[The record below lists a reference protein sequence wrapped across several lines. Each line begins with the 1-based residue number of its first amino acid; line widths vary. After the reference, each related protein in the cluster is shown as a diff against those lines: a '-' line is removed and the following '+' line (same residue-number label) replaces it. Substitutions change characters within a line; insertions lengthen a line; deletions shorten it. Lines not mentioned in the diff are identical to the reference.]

1 MPHRVFHI
9 IHRVFHTCP
18 HRWKTAVIHIPV
30 DIKAVKEK
38 IHGRI
43 AKVSTWGRREGTT
56 MTDTIAAI
64 ATPAMPSA
72 IGILRLSGPESI
84 AALSAIFRPL
94 GGKPLEEQ
102 EDRHLVLG
110 ELLGPGGEV
119 IDQALATI
127 SHGPHSYTG
136 EDTAEVQ
143 CHGSPAVLSLGLE
156 ALFAQGVRQAGP
168 GEFTRRAFL
177 NGRLD
182 LTQAEA
188 VADLIDAETPAAV
201 RQAAGQLAGALGRRV
216 GAIYNGLTDLLAH
229 FHAVLDYPDEDID
242 PFRTDTIREG
252 LTGARTALEELLA
265 TYQRGKYIAGGV
277 PCVLVGRP
285 NAGKSSL
292 LNALV
297 GYDRAIVTDIPG
309 TTRDTVEAK
318 CVLGGVTLRLID
330 TAGIRETDDTV
341 ERMGVER
348 SRAALE
354 EAALALV
361 LWDGS
366 RPLGEEDWDLL
377 ADARTH
383 APVIL
388 VRTKADLPSKPM
400 PVLGVE
406 EMPPV
411 VSVSAKTG
419 QGLDKLGELVE
430 GLFPTV
436 GIGGAGELLTN
447 ARQAEAA
454 RRALDSVARAEDS
467 LEAGVT
473 PDALLTDVEEAL
485 SALGELTGANIRED
499 VTARIF
505 ERFCVGK

>member
-1 MPHRVFHI
+1 M
-9 IHRVFHTCP
+9 
-18 HRWKTAVIHIPV
+18 
-30 DIKAVKEK
+30 
-38 IHGRI
+38 
-43 AKVSTWGRREGTT
+43 SQ
-56 MTDTIAAI
+56 TIAAI
-64 ATPAMPSA
+64 ATPPLPSA
-72 IGILRLSGPESI
+72 IGILRLSGDGAIE
-84 AALSAIFRPL
+84 AAAAVFRPA
-94 GGKPLEEQ
+94 GGKSLAEYES
-102 EDRHLVLG
+102 RRLVYG
-110 ELLGPGGEV
+110 TLLGPDGAP

-127 SHGPHSYTG
+127 SRAPRSYTG
-136 EDTAEVQ
+136 EDTAEFQ
-143 CHGSPAVLSLGLE
+143 CHGSPAVLQLGLE

-177 NGRLD
+177 NGKLD

-201 RQAAGQLAGALGRRV
+201 RQAAGQLSGALGRRV
-216 GAIYNGLTDLLAH
+216 GAIYDGLVDLMAH

-242 PFRTDTIREG
+242 PFRADTIRAG
-252 LTGARTALEELLA
+252 LEEARAGLSALLA
-265 TYQRGKYIAGGV
+265 TYERGRYIAGGV

-330 TAGIRETDDTV
+330 TAGIRETEDTV
-341 ERMGVER
+341 ERIGVER

-366 RPLGEEDWDLL
+366 TALGEEDWDLL
-377 ADARTH
+377 ADARAH

-430 GLFPTV
+430 GFFPTV
-436 GIGGAGELLTN
+436 GAGGAGELLTN

-454 RRALDSVARAEDS
+454 RRALEGVARAEES
-467 LEAGVT
+467 LEAGIT

-499 VTARIF
+499 ITARIF

>member
-1 MPHRVFHI
+1 M
-9 IHRVFHTCP
+9 
-18 HRWKTAVIHIPV
+18 
-30 DIKAVKEK
+30 
-38 IHGRI
+38 
-43 AKVSTWGRREGTT
+43 SQ
-56 MTDTIAAI
+56 TIAAI
-64 ATPAMPSA
+64 ATPPAPSA
-72 IGILRLSGPESI
+72 IGILRLSGDGAIE
-84 AALSAIFRPL
+84 AAAAVFRPA
-94 GGKPLEEQ
+94 GGKSLAEYES
-102 EDRHLVLG
+102 RRLVYG
-110 ELLGPGGEV
+110 TLLGPDGAP

-127 SHGPHSYTG
+127 SRAPRSYTG
-136 EDTAEVQ
+136 EDTAEFQ
-143 CHGSPAVLSLGLE
+143 CHGSPAVLQLGLE

-177 NGRLD
+177 NGKLD

-188 VADLIDAETPAAV
+188 VVDLIDAETPAAV
-201 RQAAGQLAGALGRRV
+201 RQAAGQLSGALGRRV
-216 GAIYNGLTDLLAH
+216 GAIYDGLVDLMAH

-242 PFRTDTIREG
+242 PFRADTIRAG
-252 LTGARTALEELLA
+252 LEEARAGLSALLA
-265 TYQRGKYIAGGV
+265 TYERGRYIAGGV

-330 TAGIRETDDTV
+330 TAGIRETEDTV
-341 ERMGVER
+341 ERIGVER

-366 RPLGEEDWDLL
+366 TALGEEDWDLL
-377 ADARTH
+377 ADARAH

-436 GIGGAGELLTN
+436 GAGGAGELLTN

-454 RRALDSVARAEDS
+454 RRALEGVARAEES
-467 LEAGVT
+467 LEAGIT

-499 VTARIF
+499 ITARIF